1 MSLSLD
7 VLKKTL
13 PDKYKKQVNDE
24 LLSTILTTLND
35 PTLYEEFTEGFLSY
49 LDVLQDGK
57 YKITDY
63 LNAVKYCTYKLM
75 GNSNQD
81 SYIKTF
87 PDRYNRML
95 NNGMTAKDIGSF
107 VSKYNKNE
115 LVNRIMAQSMIPSWI
130 INQDK
135 YQKAINIQYELMMDT
150 NVSPKVR
157 SDAANSLLIHLKPPE
172 VKKVELDIG
181 LKQNNELSQL
191 QELMA
196 QLASQQK
203 SMIESGAVDAG
214 YIAKTKLVVD
224 GEYHEINE

>member
-1 MSLSLD
+1 
-7 VLKKTL
+7 
-13 PDKYKKQVNDE
+13 
-24 LLSTILTTLND
+24 
-35 PTLYEEFTEGFLSY
+35 
-49 LDVLQDGK
+49 
-57 YKITDY
+57 
-63 LNAVKYCTYKLM
+63 M